1 MLEHDPNHVSA
12 LNNLALVYLDENG
25 ALAEELADKAYG
37 LAPDNGLVADTLGWV
52 QVKNGKLEQGI
63 ATLQDAVQLSEDM
76 PVIRY
81 HLAVA
86 LAKSGRT
93 DEAEQILKEIL
104 ASNEDFADRKQAM
117 ELLISL

>member
-1 MLEHDPNHVSA
+1 M
-12 LNNLALVYLDENG
+12 
-25 ALAEELADKAYG
+25 
-37 LAPDNGLVADTLGWV
+37 
-52 QVKNGKLEQGI
+52 
-63 ATLQDAVQLSEDM
+63 QLSEDM